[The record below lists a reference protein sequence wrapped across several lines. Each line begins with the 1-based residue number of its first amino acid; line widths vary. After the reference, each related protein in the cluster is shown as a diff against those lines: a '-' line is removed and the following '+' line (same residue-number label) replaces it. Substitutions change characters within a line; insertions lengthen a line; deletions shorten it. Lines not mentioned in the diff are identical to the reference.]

1 MWWLPQLELQGFASG
16 AEVMIMIGLLWN
28 GDELTDLRL
37 CALGF
42 GNVMQGCVSCSNS
55 LQWTSEPDTS
65 VYLVVDW
72 PFGILAVAVVTVGWE
87 LCGAVKMQRLIV
99 NGGWDSE
106 SSAGSV
112 LQMSW
117 ISSLDRVQANIRW
130 WEWSEQ

>member
-1 MWWLPQLELQGFASG
+1 
-16 AEVMIMIGLLWN
+16 
-28 GDELTDLRL
+28 
-37 CALGF
+37 
-42 GNVMQGCVSCSNS
+42 
-55 LQWTSEPDTS
+55 
-65 VYLVVDW
+65 
-72 PFGILAVAVVTVGWE
+72 VTVGWE